1 MICKSIRTSYLGLF
15 VLVWGCSDA
24 GDTSIAETCT
34 STIQSNISH
43 SSANL
48 SISSLGDDKYK
59 IAGNIFSNNSTFE
72 YTYKTGLAFESQPT
86 SLTQITTQCR
96 RLPRLRE
103 IYSIIMLQELQTTLD
118 HIFVLMNTL

>member
-48 SISSLGDDKYK
+48 SISSLDDKYK
-59 IAGNIFSNNSTFE
+59 IAGIYSPIIVRLN
-72 YTYKTGLAFESQPT
+72 TYKTGLAFESQPT
-86 SLTQITTQCR
+86 SLTQITTYNVQTSASATKF
-96 RLPRLRE
+96 
-103 IYSIIMLQELQTTLD
+103 YSIIMLQELQTALD